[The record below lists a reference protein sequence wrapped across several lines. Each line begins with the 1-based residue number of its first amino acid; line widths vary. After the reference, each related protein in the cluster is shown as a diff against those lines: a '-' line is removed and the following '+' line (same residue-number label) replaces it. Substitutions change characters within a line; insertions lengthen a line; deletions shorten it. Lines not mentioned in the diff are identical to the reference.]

1 MHTTTKDVIGTADE
15 AKEMN
20 VPVGTHILT
29 SVIEGDGAVAMAS
42 EQAKLSAKVL
52 HVTRTAS
59 GGIEVQTAVFVSE
72 PAPVVAPA
80 PPPPPPSDQEKA
92 IAYFTD
98 KGFSVASA
106 KAQVEQFGV
115 GRVLAM
121 ASKELDEKLAALV
134 TEPPAPAKK

>member
-1 MHTTTKDVIGTADE
+1 MHTTTKDVIGTTEE

-29 SVIEGDGAVAMAS
+29 SIIEGDGAVAMAS

-52 HVTRTAS
+52 HVTRTVS

-72 PAPVVAPA
+72 PTPAAAPA
-80 PPPPPPSDQEKA
+80 PPPPEPTDQEKA
-92 IAYFTD
+92 EAYFTS

-121 ASKELDEKLAALV
+121 ASKELDEKLKALV
-134 TEPPAPAKK
+134 ENPVPAKK